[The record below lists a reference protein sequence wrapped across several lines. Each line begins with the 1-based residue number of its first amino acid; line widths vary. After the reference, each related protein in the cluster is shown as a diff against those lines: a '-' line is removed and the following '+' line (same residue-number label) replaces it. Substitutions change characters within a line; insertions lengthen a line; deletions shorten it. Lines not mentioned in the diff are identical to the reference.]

1 MTKVEQIMDL
11 LIKDHEKE
19 VEIVNVTAYGYQ
31 FNYNT
36 DVIGCVSRYWF
47 GKHEVIEHIAPLN
60 SESENQ
66 NRPGTLKPSTEY
78 VTVHD
83 TASAAPTA
91 DAYRHAQYVSN
102 GGGGT
107 SWHYSSGSDG
117 IYHQIPDNEVAYH
130 AGDGTRFFNL
140 LDTGVKYEHENPK
153 ITIGDDHYYYLDN
166 KKTLIKVP
174 EIEEGIY
181 PTTDMIND
189 YGIIIEE
196 RNHNY
201 WMGETW
207 YSPSYKKVANFGGN
221 RNSIG
226 IETMVN
232 QGSNLSLTWHKTA
245 KLVAHLLKDNN
256 LTPNRVKAHH
266 YFSGKDCPMT
276 MRRNHSYW
284 EHFLSYV
291 KAEYD
296 ILMLL
301 DDSIQIKFTF
311 LTPDLLDDTGM
322 VKEAKI
328 GETVSYNIVVTD
340 GKNTKE
346 VTLSSKIVRVN

>member
-166 KKTLIKVP
+166 KKTL
-174 EIEEGIY
+174 
-181 PTTDMIND
+181 
-189 YGIIIEE
+189 
-196 RNHNY
+196 
-201 WMGETW
+201 
-207 YSPSYKKVANFGGN
+207 KK
-221 RNSIG
+221 
-226 IETMVN
+226 
-232 QGSNLSLTWHKTA
+232 
-245 KLVAHLLKDNN
+245 
-256 LTPNRVKAHH
+256 
-266 YFSGKDCPMT
+266 
-276 MRRNHSYW
+276 
-284 EHFLSYV
+284 
-291 KAEYD
+291 EY
-296 ILMLL
+296 
-301 DDSIQIKFTF
+301 IQQLI
-311 LTPDLLDDTGM
+311 
-322 VKEAKI
+322 
-328 GETVSYNIVVTD
+328 
-340 GKNTKE
+340 
-346 VTLSSKIVRVN
+346 